1 MTPWPL
7 RKYSANSAVKSTKM
21 NIAEISHR
29 LNQLQFNSEVMQA
42 YDEPHRFY
50 HTLEHIED
58 VLKQLHNVDLL
69 KQDELFL
76 AAVFHD
82 IIYNPQSNTNEED
95 SAEFFLNAATSAS
108 LTGEQKEHIKQLI
121 LDTKHHKPSVKFSE
135 EFIKADL
142 AILNSSLDKL
152 IKYEKQIFKEF
163 QFVDYKDYKVK
174 RIEVLKHFNINGS
187 LNNLIDYV
195 NSVEPSIGVFAGSF
209 NPFHKGHYN
218 VLQKAEKLFDKVII
232 AFGRNP
238 QKDTRTWDI
247 PQTIK
252 NRQITEY
259 HGLLTDHVETFGYDV
274 TVVRGLR
281 NSTDFQYEQ
290 NQYRYIQELKPD
302 IKIINIFCDKEFEH
316 ISSSGIRTL
325 EKYNKHQNYL
335 LD

>member
-1 MTPWPL
+1 M
-7 RKYSANSAVKSTKM
+7 RSAGQKIFIM

-29 LNQLQFNSEVMQA
+29 LNQLQFNSDVINA

-58 VLKQLHNVDLL
+58 VLKQLHDVDLL
-69 KQDELFL
+69 KHDELFL

-82 IIYNPQSNTNEED
+82 IVYNPQSNTNEED
-95 SAEFFLNAATSAS
+95 SAEFFLKSSKSSS

-142 AILNSSLDKL
+142 AILNSSFDKL

-163 QFVDYKDYKVK
+163 QFVDYKTYKVK
-174 RIEVLKHFNINGS
+174 RIEVLKHFNTNGN
-187 LNNLIDYV
+187 LNHLIDYV
-195 NSVEPSIGVFAGSF
+195 NSVEPNIGVFAGSF

-232 AFGRNP
+232 AFGKNP
-238 QKDTRTWDI
+238 DKTVRTWPI
-247 PQTIK
+247 PKTIA
-252 NRQITEY
+252 NRQQTEY
-259 HGLLTDHVETFGYDV
+259 HDLLTDHVESFGYDV

-281 NSTDFQYEQ
+281 NSTDFNYEQ

-325 EKYNKHQNYL
+325 EKYNKHHNYL